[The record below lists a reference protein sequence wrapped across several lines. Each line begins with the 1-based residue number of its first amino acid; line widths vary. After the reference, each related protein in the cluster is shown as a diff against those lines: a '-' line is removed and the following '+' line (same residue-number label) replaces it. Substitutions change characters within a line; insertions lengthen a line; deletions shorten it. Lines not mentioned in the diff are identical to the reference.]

1 MTNIDTMECPNCGS
15 SSVGRYCAECGQ
27 ATPRDDDYSLRA
39 HVADFFEHLTSLDG
53 KFARTVWTLV
63 KSPGLLTADH
73 LAGRRSRYVRP
84 LQLFLLVNVLLFFA
98 APRVPLFSYS
108 LANYSRFAPPP
119 PALVR
124 SLVARAVP
132 QHTQAA
138 DSVYARAFDDR
149 VEAERKS
156 LIILFAPA
164 LAIVLLVI
172 FSRRSRDRQDEPVVR
187 TPRVYGEHLI
197 FALHVLTFVWLVLV
211 GWGALSAA
219 LAGRSVQPVT
229 GQVLKVL
236 LALYLLVIPAYF
248 FRAARRV
255 YQLSRIRAFAVT
267 IAIGVAFFGLLLVY
281 RALLFFTTYYTL

>member
-1 MTNIDTMECPNCGS
+1 M
-15 SSVGRYCAECGQ
+15 GRYCAECGQ
-27 ATPRDDDYSLRA
+27 AAPSDDDYSIRA

-53 KFARTVWTLV
+53 KIARTMWTLV
-63 KSPGLLTADH
+63 RSPGLLTSDH

-108 LANYSRFAPPP
+108 LANYSKFAPPP

-132 QHTQAA
+132 QHSPTA

-156 LIILFAPA
+156 LILFFAPA
-164 LAIVLLVI
+164 LAVVLLVI
-172 FSRRSRDRQDEPVVR
+172 FRGRGRDRQGQALAR

-219 LAGRSVQPVT
+219 LTGRSIQRVV
-229 GQVLKVL
+229 GKVLWVL
-236 LALYLLVIPAYF
+236 LASYMLVIPAYF
-248 FRAARRV
+248 VAATRRV
-255 YQLSRIRAFAVT
+255 YLLSRMRAIAVT
-267 IAIGVAFFGLLLVY
+267 IAVGVAFFGLLLVY
-281 RALLFFTTYYTL
+281 RTLLFFITYYTL